1 MEINDEKS
9 LSEKKKTMTEKFRE
23 NPWIISTVVLGVLVV
38 VFLISGFGI
47 TGNVTV
53 SKSGVESNLEKF
65 LELQT
70 DGTATIESID
80 SYNDYLYLSTVNL
93 DGTKI
98 PIYITKDGKYLIQGL
113 TSIEAEETSSTTTT
127 NIPNSDKPVVEL
139 FVMSFCPYGV
149 RAENNILPVID
160 LLKDSIEFQ
169 IRYIVNVNGDTIS
182 DVGSLHGLT
191 ETKENARQLVIN
203 KYYPDKFLNYIQNFN
218 NNCYQYGQ
226 DETQLDACWKNEATK
241 LGIDTSKVE
250 SLAYGTEGVNLLKA
264 EEAEADKY
272 SVSGSPTLIINGVKS
287 NAIYSG
293 TSATQTAI
301 CSAFNTI
308 PDECSEKLSDSASTT
323 SGSC

>member
-9 LSEKKKTMTEKFRE
+9 PSEKKKTMTERFRE

-38 VFLISGFGI
+38 VFLINGFGI

-70 DGTATIESID
+70 EGTATIESID